1 MPLSHTCGYV
11 GGGCLV
17 LVPFF
22 GKRAKMCT
30 STIHLSVAFVV
41 QWRWLEMNA
50 FTAIRTNEAYLKL
63 ERLSSTGPR
72 IALRIRNKTVGIN

>member
-1 MPLSHTCGYV
+1 MWLRGRRMPCSRTVFWEESENVYFYDGLKCRLCWH
-11 GGGCLV
+11 
-17 LVPFF
+17 
-22 GKRAKMCT
+22 
-30 STIHLSVAFVV
+30 V